1 MTTCRQFPELLQTF
15 FTDHLLRL
23 RQASPHTIACYRDT
37 FHLLV
42 NFAHQRSAK
51 NPTELRIE
59 DLGALFIGQFLNH
72 LETNRRNRPRSRNVR
87 LAAIHSFFRY
97 VALNEP
103 AHLMVAQRV
112 LAVPSKRF
120 DRRPIDFLTSSEVDA
135 LLSAPNQETRSGRRD
150 FALMLTAIRTGL
162 RVSELT
168 GLRCQ
173 DAVLGA
179 GAHVRCQ
186 GKGRKERATPLGKE
200 TVDILKRWVRERNG
214 EPGDPLFPNAHGK
227 RLSQDG
233 VAYILHKH
241 VSKARKTCPSLVKK
255 RISAHVLRHTLAMD
269 LLHHGVD
276 HSVIALWL
284 GHESIETVQIYLHA
298 DMAAKEKALAKVA
311 PSKTGLCRYRPNDN
325 LLAFLKSL

>member
-1 MTTCRQFPELLQTF
+1 MKTCREFPELIQAF

-23 RQASPHTIACYRDT
+23 KQASPNTIACYRDT

-42 NFAHQRSAK
+42 NFACQCLRKDPAK
-51 NPTELRIE
+51 LRIE
-59 DLGALFIGQFLNH
+59 DLGAPFIGNFLTH
-72 LETNRRNRPRSRNVR
+72 LETTRRNRSRSRNVR

-112 LAVPSKRF
+112 LAVPCKRF
-120 DRRPIDFLTSSEVDA
+120 DRRPIDFLTPSEVDSF
-135 LLSAPNQETRSGRRD
+135 LSAPNQATRSGRRD
-150 FALMLTAIRTGL
+150 YALLLTAIQTGL

-168 GLRCQ
+168 GLCCQ
-173 DAVLGA
+173 DLVLA
-179 GAHVRCQ
+179 TGAHVRCK
-186 GKGRKERATPLGKE
+186 GKGRKERATPLRKE
-200 TVDILKRWVRERNG
+200 AVDVLKRWVRERNATPG
-214 EPGDPLFPNAHGK
+214 EPLFPNARGG

-233 VAYILHKH
+233 VAYIIHKH
-241 VSKARKTCPSLVKK
+241 LAKAQQTCPTLAKK

-284 GHESIETVQIYLHA
+284 GHESVETVQMYLHA
-298 DMAAKEKALAKVA
+298 DMSTKEKVLAKVT
-311 PSKTGLCRYRPNDN
+311 PGKTRLCCYRPDNN